1 MVKSPM
7 DRYADRNKLA
17 GRFGGE
23 TGLDL
28 VVPRLSVIPVSELRR
43 KRSTRGRRRT
53 GLEGSITSRPSTG
66 AAESGE
72 GQRMPH
78 VEERAPLRLGLTPDT
93 WRIIGYVRDLVIILG
108 ILFGAMYFSE
118 HPEKF
123 DAFLYWAIGH
133 YYRH

>member
-1 MVKSPM
+1 
-7 DRYADRNKLA
+7 
-17 GRFGGE
+17 
-23 TGLDL
+23 
-28 VVPRLSVIPVSELRR
+28 
-43 KRSTRGRRRT
+43 
-53 GLEGSITSRPSTG
+53 
-66 AAESGE
+66 
-72 GQRMPH
+72 MPH

-123 DAFLYWAIGH
+123 DAVLYWAIGH